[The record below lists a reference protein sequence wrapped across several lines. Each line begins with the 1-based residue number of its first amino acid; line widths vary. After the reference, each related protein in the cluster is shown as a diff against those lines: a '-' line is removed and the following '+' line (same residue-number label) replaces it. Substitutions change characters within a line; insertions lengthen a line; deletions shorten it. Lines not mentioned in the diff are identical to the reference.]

1 MLGLLPSLLAH
12 REILGMLVCLDLHVV
27 IEVNACLGG
36 HFIELE
42 HPLLLYLREVEGL
55 GEGEV
60 DVLGFFVCFFVGCVD
75 VLCIGQRA

>member
-42 HPLLLYLREVEGL
+42 HPLLLYL
-55 GEGEV
+55 
-60 DVLGFFVCFFVGCVD
+60 
-75 VLCIGQRA
+75 